1 MRTLVRSI
9 FIISFFLVPFWS
21 VSQMSG
27 ADSAMRASAESNAIQ
42 LYHRFIGN
50 ESALYNGQQYMEYD
64 NLIHVGH
71 PYFQSREFV
80 MASVMYDNIL
90 YENVPLKF
98 DIIKKNLIVKSPV
111 GEFSFVLFDDK
122 IRYFEMSGHKFIRLV
137 KDSANQKVIN
147 TGFYEQLYK
156 GNSIGLLKK
165 DTKKIQED
173 LNYYDGTRRS
183 VVETADYYF
192 RLNGMYHPVNTKSQA
207 LEVLKDKKTELKPYI
222 RKNKLKFR
230 ANKEADMIKLVSYYD
245 TIKK

>member
-1 MRTLVRSI
+1 MRTLVRTI
-9 FIISFFLVPFWS
+9 VIISFFLVPLWS
-21 VSQMSG
+21 VAQMSG

-42 LYHRFIGN
+42 LYHRFIAN
-50 ESALYNGQQYMEYD
+50 ESALYNGQQYIEYD
-64 NLIHVGH
+64 SRIHVGH
-71 PYFQSREFV
+71 PYFQSKEFT

-98 DIIKKNLIVKSPV
+98 DIIKKNLVVKSPV
-111 GEFSFVLFDDK
+111 GEFSFILFDDK
-122 IRYFEMSGHKFIRLV
+122 VSHFEMAGHKFIRLV
-137 KDSANQKVIN
+137 KDSTNQKVIN

-165 DTKKIQED
+165 GNKKILED
-173 LNYYDGTRRS
+173 LNYYDGARRS
-183 VVETADYYF
+183 VIEVSDYYF
-192 RLNGMYHPVNTKSQA
+192 QMKGVYYPVNTKSQA

-245 TIKK
+245 MIKK